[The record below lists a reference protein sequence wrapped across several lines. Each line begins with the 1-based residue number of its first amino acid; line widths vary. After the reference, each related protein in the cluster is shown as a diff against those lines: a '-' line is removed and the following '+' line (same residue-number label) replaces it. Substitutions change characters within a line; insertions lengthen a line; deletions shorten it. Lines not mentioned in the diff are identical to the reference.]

1 VTRPLVALGTSDPS
15 AVLRGLEAA
24 LAGGPALLPVA
35 EGAPAL
41 PAPPP
46 ADVPQRVA
54 LVVETSGS
62 TGTGKRVALSSE
74 ALLAG
79 AAAADAALGG
89 PGGWVLA
96 LPTHY
101 IAGLNV
107 LTRSIAAG
115 TAPVVVASGHFD
127 AGAFADAADRLVTG
141 PAAPRRYTS
150 LVPVQLARVL
160 DDARATRALTGFDAV
175 LVGGQATPGPLRD
188 RARDAGVRIVT
199 TYGASETSGGCVYDG
214 VPFGTVRTAVV
225 DGELWLH
232 GPMLAEGY
240 LGDDARTARTFV
252 EQDGLRWYRT
262 GDAATVSDGVVR
274 VLGRLDD
281 VVISGGEKVPLGA
294 VERLVRELPG
304 QEEAVV
310 TRRASGEWG
319 EVPVVVTATPVDLER
334 VRAHVGAT
342 LGRAARPAAVVLV
355 DAVPMLPSGKPDRRA
370 AEHLASSEP
379 TARAEV
385 AAANRMVGRGTHEEH
400 EPAQGA
406 LRQPG
411 QGGSPATGE
420 AHRDRT

>member
-1 VTRPLVALGTSDPS
+1 MPRPLVAQGASDPS

-35 EGAPAL
+35 EDAPTL
-41 PAPPP
+41 PTPPP

-89 PGGWVLA
+89 PGAWVLA

-107 LTRSIAAG
+107 LTRSITAG
-115 TAPVVVASGHFD
+115 TVPVVLPPGHFD
-127 AGAFADAADRLVTG
+127 ATAFADAADRLDVG

-160 DDARATRALTGFDAV
+160 DDPRATAALARFDAV
-175 LVGGQATPGPLRD
+175 LVGGQATPVALRE
-188 RARDAGVRIVT
+188 RARAAGVRVVT

-214 VPFGTVRTAVV
+214 MPLGTVRAELV
-225 DGELWLH
+225 DGELQLA

-240 LGDDARTARTFV
+240 LDDPARTAAAFTER
-252 EQDGLRWYRT
+252 DGHRWYRT
-262 GDAATVSDGVVR
+262 GDAATIVDGRIR
-274 VLGRLDD
+274 VTGRLDD

-294 VERLVRELPG
+294 VERIVRELPG
-304 QEEAVV
+304 QDGAVV

-319 EVPVVVTATPVDLER
+319 EVPVVVTEHPVDLEV
-334 VRAHVGAT
+334 VRARVGDA
-342 LGRAARPAAVVLV
+342 LGRAARPAEVLV
-355 DAVPMLPSGKPDRRA
+355 VDRLPMLASGKPDRRA
-370 AEHLASSEP
+370 ARTLADP
-379 TARAEV
+379 
-385 AAANRMVGRGTHEEH
+385 
-400 EPAQGA
+400 
-406 LRQPG
+406 PG
-411 QGGSPATGE
+411 
-420 AHRDRT
+420 

>member
-1 VTRPLVALGTSDPS
+1 MPRPLVRLGTSDPL

-35 EGAPAL
+35 EDAPAVPT
-41 PAPPP
+41 PAP
-46 ADVPQRVA
+46 AAVEQRVA

-115 TAPVVVASGHFD
+115 TTPSVVAPGHFD

-160 DDARATRALTGFDAV
+160 DAPRATAALAAFDAV
-175 LVGGQATPGPLRD
+175 LVGGQSTPGPLRE
-188 RARDAGVRIVT
+188 RAVAAGVHVVT

-214 VPFGTVRTAVV
+214 RPFGTVRTDLV
-225 DGELWLH
+225 DGELLLH

-240 LGDDARTARTFV
+240 LGDADRTAATFV
-252 EQDGLRWYRT
+252 ERDGLRWYRT
-262 GDAATVSDGVVR
+262 GDAATLDDGRVR

-281 VVISGGEKVPLGA
+281 AIISGGEKVPLGL
-294 VERLVRELPG
+294 VERHVRELPG
-304 QEEAVV
+304 QDAAVV
-310 TRRASGEWG
+310 TRRDSGEWG
-319 EVPVVVTATPVDLER
+319 EVPVVVTATPLDLDT
-334 VRAHVGAT
+334 VRDHVGAA
-342 LGRAARPAAVVLV
+342 LGRAARPAEVVVV
-355 DAVPMLPSGKPDRRA
+355 DRVPMLASGKPDRRA
-370 AEHLASSEP
+370 I
-379 TARAEV
+379 RALV
-385 AAANRMVGRGTHEEH
+385 A
-400 EPAQGA
+400 
-406 LRQPG
+406 
-411 QGGSPATGE
+411 
-420 AHRDRT
+420 DR

>member
-1 VTRPLVALGTSDPS
+1 MTRPLVALGTSDPL

-35 EGAPAL
+35 EGSPAL
-41 PAPPP
+41 PVAPPT
-46 ADVPQRVA
+46 DVPQRVA

-89 PGGWVLA
+89 PGSWVLA

-115 TAPVVVASGHFD
+115 TVPEVVASGHFD
-127 AGAFADAADRLVTG
+127 PAAFADAADRLAPG
-141 PAAPRRYTS
+141 PAAGRRYTS

-160 DDARATRALTGFDAV
+160 DDDRAAQALARFDAV
-175 LVGGQATPGPLRD
+175 LVGGQATPAPLRE
-188 RARDAGVRIVT
+188 RARAAGVRIVT

-214 VPFGTVRTAVV
+214 VPLGTVRAETL

-240 LGDDARTARTFV
+240 LGDDARTTATFV
-252 EQDGLRWYRT
+252 ERDGLRWYRT
-262 GDAATVSDGVVR
+262 GDAAEVVDGVVR
-274 VLGRLDD
+274 VTGRLDD
-281 VVISGGEKVPLGA
+281 VVISGGEKVRLGA

-304 QEEAVV
+304 QDQAVV

-319 EVPVVVTATPVDLER
+319 EVPVVVTPVPVDLAVLRE
-334 VRAHVGAT
+334 HVGAA
-342 LGRAARPAAVVLV
+342 LGRAARPADVLV
-355 DAVPMLPSGKPDRRA
+355 VDALPMLASGKPDRRA
-370 AEHLASSEP
+370 VQSLA
-379 TARAEV
+379 AGRRA
-385 AAANRMVGRGTHEEH
+385 HE
-400 EPAQGA
+400 
-406 LRQPG
+406 
-411 QGGSPATGE
+411 
-420 AHRDRT
+420 

>member
-1 VTRPLVALGTSDPS
+1 MSRPLVALGTSDPL

-35 EGAPAL
+35 EGTPAL
-41 PAPPP
+41 PTPPP
-46 ADVPQRVA
+46 ADVRQRVA

-115 TAPVVVASGHFD
+115 TTPVVVAPGHFD
-127 AGAFADAADRLVTG
+127 AAAFADAADRLVTG

-160 DDARATRALTGFDAV
+160 DDGRATAALARFDAV
-175 LVGGQATPGPLRD
+175 LVGGQATPAALRD
-188 RARDAGVRIVT
+188 RAVAAGVRIVT

-214 VPFGTVRTAVV
+214 VPFGTVRTEVV
-225 DGELWLH
+225 DGELQLS

-240 LGDDARTARTFV
+240 LGDDDRTAATFV
-252 EQDGLRWYRT
+252 ERDGLRWYRT

-281 VVISGGEKVPLGA
+281 VVVSGGEKVRLGA
-294 VERLVRELPG
+294 VERLVRDLPDQHG
-304 QEEAVV
+304 AVV

-319 EVPVVVTATPVDLER
+319 EVPVVVTEQPLDLDT
-334 VRAHVGAT
+334 VRSHVGDA
-342 LGRAARPAAVVLV
+342 LGRAARPAAVVVV
-355 DAVPMLPSGKPDRRA
+355 DRLPMLPSGKPDRRA
-370 AEHLASSEP
+370 IQDLASS
-379 TARAEV
+379 
-385 AAANRMVGRGTHEEH
+385 
-400 EPAQGA
+400 
-406 LRQPG
+406 
-411 QGGSPATGE
+411 
-420 AHRDRT
+420 

>member
-1 VTRPLVALGTSDPS
+1 MVRPLVALGASDPS

-41 PAPPP
+41 PSPPP

-89 PGGWVLA
+89 PGVWLLA

-115 TAPVVVASGHFD
+115 TTPVVLPSGHFD
-127 AGAFADAADRLVTG
+127 ATVFADGADRLVVG

-160 DDARATRALTGFDAV
+160 DDPRATAALARFDAV
-175 LVGGQATPGPLRD
+175 LVGGQATPVALRE
-188 RARDAGVRIVT
+188 RARAAGVRVVT

-214 VPFGTVRTAVV
+214 VPLGTVRAELV
-225 DGELWLH
+225 DGELQLA

-240 LGDDARTARTFV
+240 LDDPARTAAAFTER
-252 EQDGLRWYRT
+252 DGHRWYRT
-262 GDAATVSDGVVR
+262 GDTATIVDGRIR
-274 VLGRLDD
+274 VTGRLDD

-294 VERLVRELPG
+294 VERIVRELPG
-304 QEEAVV
+304 QDGAVV

-319 EVPVVVTATPVDLER
+319 EVPVVVTEQPIDLEV
-334 VRAHVGAT
+334 VRARVGDA
-342 LGRAARPAAVVLV
+342 LGRAARPAEVLV
-355 DAVPMLPSGKPDRRA
+355 VDRMPMLASGKPDRRA
-370 AEHLASSEP
+370 VRTLADP
-379 TARAEV
+379 
-385 AAANRMVGRGTHEEH
+385 
-400 EPAQGA
+400 
-406 LRQPG
+406 PG
-411 QGGSPATGE
+411 
-420 AHRDRT
+420 

>member
-1 VTRPLVALGTSDPS
+1 MSRPLVALGTSDPL

-35 EGAPAL
+35 EGTPAL
-41 PAPPP
+41 PTPPP
-46 ADVPQRVA
+46 ADVRQRVA

-115 TAPVVVASGHFD
+115 TTPVVVAPGHFD
-127 AGAFADAADRLVTG
+127 AAAFADAADRLVTG

-160 DDARATRALTGFDAV
+160 DDGRATAALARFDAV
-175 LVGGQATPGPLRD
+175 LVGGQATPAALRD
-188 RARDAGVRIVT
+188 RAVAAGVRIVT

-214 VPFGTVRTAVV
+214 VPFGTVRTEVV
-225 DGELWLH
+225 DGELQLS

-240 LGDDARTARTFV
+240 LGDDDRTAATFV
-252 EQDGLRWYRT
+252 DRDGLRWYRT
-262 GDAATVSDGVVR
+262 GDAATVPDGVVR

-281 VVISGGEKVPLGA
+281 VVVSGGEKVRLGA
-294 VERLVRELPG
+294 VERLVRDLPDQHG
-304 QEEAVV
+304 AVV

-319 EVPVVVTATPVDLER
+319 EVPVVVTEQPLDLDT
-334 VRAHVGAT
+334 VRSHVGDA
-342 LGRAARPAAVVLV
+342 LGRAARPAAVVVV
-355 DAVPMLPSGKPDRRA
+355 DRLPMLPSGKPDRRA
-370 AEHLASSEP
+370 IQDLASS
-379 TARAEV
+379 
-385 AAANRMVGRGTHEEH
+385 
-400 EPAQGA
+400 
-406 LRQPG
+406 
-411 QGGSPATGE
+411 
-420 AHRDRT
+420 

>member
-1 VTRPLVALGTSDPS
+1 MTRPLVALSASDPL

-35 EGAPAL
+35 DGAPAL
-41 PAPPP
+41 PTPAP

-115 TAPVVVASGHFD
+115 TSPVVLPPGHFD
-127 AGAFADAADRLVTG
+127 ATAFADAADRLVTG
-141 PAAPRRYTS
+141 PGAPRRYTS

-160 DDARATRALTGFDAV
+160 DDERATAALAGFDAV
-175 LVGGQATPGPLRD
+175 LVGGQATPAPLRD
-188 RARDAGVRIVT
+188 RARAAGVPVVT

-214 VPFGTVRTAVV
+214 VPFGTVRTEVV
-225 DGELWLH
+225 DGELFLS

-240 LGDDARTARTFV
+240 LGDDERTAATFV
-252 EQDGLRWYRT
+252 ERDGLRWYRT
-262 GDAATVSDGVVR
+262 GDTAEVVDGTVR

-294 VERLVRELPG
+294 VERVVRALPG
-304 QEEAVV
+304 QDRAVV
-310 TRRASGEWG
+310 TRRPSGEWG
-319 EVPVVVTATPVDLER
+319 EVPVVVTDRPLDLA
-334 VRAHVGAT
+334 VARAAVGDA

-355 DAVPMLPSGKPDRRA
+355 ERVPMLASGKPDRLAVRA
-370 AEHLASSEP
+370 LAD
-379 TARAEV
+379 RD
-385 AAANRMVGRGTHEEH
+385 
-400 EPAQGA
+400 
-406 LRQPG
+406 
-411 QGGSPATGE
+411 AT
-420 AHRDRT
+420 R

>member
-1 VTRPLVALGTSDPS
+1 MTRPLVAVSAADPS

-35 EGAPAL
+35 TGAPAL
-41 PAPPP
+41 PTPPP

-107 LTRSIAAG
+107 LTRSITAG
-115 TAPVVVASGHFD
+115 TTPVVLPTGHFD
-127 AGAFADAADRLVTG
+127 AAAFADAADRLVVG

-160 DDARATRALTGFDAV
+160 DDPRATAALGRFDAV
-175 LVGGQATPGPLRD
+175 LVGGQATPVALRE
-188 RARDAGVRIVT
+188 RARAAGIRIVT

-214 VPFGTVRTAVV
+214 EPLGTVRAELV
-225 DGELWLH
+225 DGELQLA

-240 LGDDARTARTFV
+240 LDDPARTASTFT
-252 EQDGLRWYRT
+252 ERDGHRWYRT
-262 GDAATVSDGVVR
+262 GDAATIVDGRIR
-274 VLGRLDD
+274 VTGRLDD

-294 VERLVRELPG
+294 VERIVRELPG
-304 QEEAVV
+304 QDGAVV

-319 EVPVVVTATPVDLER
+319 EVPVVVTEQPVDLQV
-334 VRAHVGAT
+334 VRARVGDA
-342 LGRAARPAAVVLV
+342 LGRAARPAEVLV
-355 DAVPMLPSGKPDRRA
+355 VDRMPMLATGKPDRRA
-370 AEHLASSEP
+370 VRALA
-379 TARAEV
+379 
-385 AAANRMVGRGTHEEH
+385 
-400 EPAQGA
+400 
-406 LRQPG
+406 
-411 QGGSPATGE
+411 
-420 AHRDRT
+420 DREG

>member
-1 VTRPLVALGTSDPS
+1 MSRPLVALGTSDPL

-41 PAPPP
+41 PTPPP
-46 ADVPQRVA
+46 ADVRQRVA

-115 TAPVVVASGHFD
+115 TTPVVVAPGHFD
-127 AGAFADAADRLVTG
+127 AAAFADAADRLVTG

-160 DDARATRALTGFDAV
+160 DDGRATAALARFDAV
-175 LVGGQATPGPLRD
+175 LVGGQATPAALRD
-188 RARDAGVRIVT
+188 RAVAAGVRIVT

-214 VPFGTVRTAVV
+214 VPFGSVRTEVV
-225 DGELWLH
+225 DGELQLS

-240 LGDDARTARTFV
+240 LGDDDRTAATFV
-252 EQDGLRWYRT
+252 DRDGLRWYRT

-281 VVISGGEKVPLGA
+281 VVVSGGEKVRLGA
-294 VERLVRELPG
+294 VERLVRDLPDQHG
-304 QEEAVV
+304 AVV

-319 EVPVVVTATPVDLER
+319 EVPVVVTEQPLDLDT
-334 VRAHVGAT
+334 VRSHVGDA
-342 LGRAARPAAVVLV
+342 LGRAARPAAVVVV
-355 DAVPMLPSGKPDRRA
+355 DRLPMLPSGKPDRRA
-370 AEHLASSEP
+370 IQDLASS
-379 TARAEV
+379 
-385 AAANRMVGRGTHEEH
+385 
-400 EPAQGA
+400 
-406 LRQPG
+406 
-411 QGGSPATGE
+411 
-420 AHRDRT
+420 

>member
-1 VTRPLVALGTSDPS
+1 MTRPLVALGTSDPLV
-15 AVLRGLEAA
+15 VLRGLEAA

-41 PAPPP
+41 PTPPP
-46 ADVPQRVA
+46 ADVRQGVA

-89 PGGWVLA
+89 PGSWVLA

-115 TAPVVVASGHFD
+115 TTPVVVAPGHFD
-127 AGAFADAADRLVTG
+127 AAAFADAADQLVTG
-141 PAAPRRYTS
+141 PASPRRYTS

-160 DDARATRALTGFDAV
+160 DDDRGAAALGGFDAV
-175 LVGGQATPGPLRD
+175 LVGGQATPAALRE
-188 RARDAGVRIVT
+188 RAVAAGVRIVT

-225 DGELWLH
+225 DDELQLS

-240 LGDDARTARTFV
+240 LGDDDRTAATFV
-252 EQDGLRWYRT
+252 ERDGLRWYRT

-281 VVISGGEKVPLGA
+281 VVISGGEKVRLGA
-294 VERLVRELPG
+294 VERLVRDLPDQHG
-304 QEEAVV
+304 AVV

-319 EVPVVVTATPVDLER
+319 EVPVVVTEQPLDLDT
-334 VRAHVGAT
+334 VRSHVGDA
-342 LGRAARPAAVVLV
+342 LGRAARPAAVVVV
-355 DAVPMLPSGKPDRRA
+355 DRLPMLASGKPDRRA
-370 AEHLASSEP
+370 IQDLA
-379 TARAEV
+379 AR
-385 AAANRMVGRGTHEEH
+385 
-400 EPAQGA
+400 
-406 LRQPG
+406 
-411 QGGSPATGE
+411 
-420 AHRDRT
+420 

>member
-1 VTRPLVALGTSDPS
+1 MSRPLVALGTSDPL

-35 EGAPAL
+35 EGTPAL
-41 PAPPP
+41 PTPPP
-46 ADVPQRVA
+46 ADVRQRVA

-115 TAPVVVASGHFD
+115 TTPVVVAPGHFD
-127 AGAFADAADRLVTG
+127 AAAFADAADRLVTG

-160 DDARATRALTGFDAV
+160 DDGRATAALARFDAV
-175 LVGGQATPGPLRD
+175 LVGGQATPEALRD
-188 RARDAGVRIVT
+188 RAVAAGVRIVT

-214 VPFGTVRTAVV
+214 VPFGTVRTEVV
-225 DGELWLH
+225 DGELQLS

-240 LGDDARTARTFV
+240 LGDDDRTAATFV
-252 EQDGLRWYRT
+252 DRDGLRWYRT

-281 VVISGGEKVPLGA
+281 VVVSGGEKVRLGA
-294 VERLVRELPG
+294 VERLVRDLPDQHG
-304 QEEAVV
+304 AVV

-319 EVPVVVTATPVDLER
+319 EVPVVVTEQPLDLDT
-334 VRAHVGAT
+334 VRSHVGDV
-342 LGRAARPAAVVLV
+342 LGRAARPAAVVVV
-355 DAVPMLPSGKPDRRA
+355 DRLPMLPSGKPDRRA
-370 AEHLASSEP
+370 IQDLASS
-379 TARAEV
+379 
-385 AAANRMVGRGTHEEH
+385 
-400 EPAQGA
+400 
-406 LRQPG
+406 
-411 QGGSPATGE
+411 
-420 AHRDRT
+420 

>member
-1 VTRPLVALGTSDPS
+1 MTRPLVAVSAADPS

-35 EGAPAL
+35 TGAPAL
-41 PAPPP
+41 PTPPP

-107 LTRSIAAG
+107 LTRSITAG
-115 TAPVVVASGHFD
+115 TTPVVLPTGHFD
-127 AGAFADAADRLVTG
+127 AAAFADAADRLVVG

-160 DDARATRALTGFDAV
+160 DDPRATAALGRFDAV
-175 LVGGQATPGPLRD
+175 LVGGQATPVALRE
-188 RARDAGVRIVT
+188 RARAAGVRIVT

-214 VPFGTVRTAVV
+214 EPLGTVRAELV
-225 DGELWLH
+225 DGELQLA

-240 LGDDARTARTFV
+240 LDVPARTASTFT
-252 EQDGLRWYRT
+252 ERDGHRWYRT
-262 GDAATVSDGVVR
+262 GDAATIVDGRIR
-274 VLGRLDD
+274 VTGRLDD

-294 VERLVRELPG
+294 VERIVRELPG
-304 QEEAVV
+304 QDGAVV

-319 EVPVVVTATPVDLER
+319 EVPVVVTEQPVDLQV
-334 VRAHVGAT
+334 VRARVGDA
-342 LGRAARPAAVVLV
+342 LGRAARPAEVLV
-355 DAVPMLPSGKPDRRA
+355 VDRMPMLATGKPDRRA
-370 AEHLASSEP
+370 VRALA
-379 TARAEV
+379 
-385 AAANRMVGRGTHEEH
+385 
-400 EPAQGA
+400 
-406 LRQPG
+406 
-411 QGGSPATGE
+411 
-420 AHRDRT
+420 DREG

>member
-1 VTRPLVALGTSDPS
+1 MTRPLVALGTSDPI

-41 PAPPP
+41 PTPAP
-46 ADVPQRVA
+46 ASVPQRVA

-89 PGGWVLA
+89 PGAWVLA

-115 TAPVVVASGHFD
+115 TSPVVVPSGHFD
-127 AGAFADAADRLVTG
+127 AGAFADAAEQLVTG

-160 DDARATRALTGFDAV
+160 EDTRATATLAGFDAV
-175 LVGGQATPGPLRD
+175 LVGGQATPAPLRE
-188 RARDAGVRIVT
+188 RARAAGIRVVT

-214 VPFGTVRTAVV
+214 VPFGTVRTEVV
-225 DGELWLH
+225 DGELWLD

-240 LGDDARTARTFV
+240 LGDDERTAATFV
-252 EQDGLRWYRT
+252 EHDGLRWYRT
-262 GDAATVSDGVVR
+262 GDAATVTNGVVQ

-281 VVISGGEKVPLGA
+281 VVISGGEKVPLGL

-304 QEEAVV
+304 QDAAVV

-319 EVPVVVTATPVDLER
+319 EVPVVVTAVPLDLDR
-334 VRAHVGAT
+334 VRDHVAAA
-342 LGRAARPAAVVLV
+342 LGRAARPADVVVV
-355 DAVPMLPSGKPDRRA
+355 DRLPMLPSGKPDRRA
-370 AEHLASSEP
+370 IQAL
-379 TARAEV
+379 
-385 AAANRMVGRGTHEEH
+385 
-400 EPAQGA
+400 GA
-406 LRQPG
+406 PG
-411 QGGSPATGE
+411 PS
-420 AHRDRT
+420 

>member
-1 VTRPLVALGTSDPS
+1 MSRPLVALGASDPLT
-15 AVLRGLEAA
+15 VLRGLEAA

-35 EGAPAL
+35 EGTPAL
-41 PAPPP
+41 PTPPP
-46 ADVPQRVA
+46 ADVRQRVA

-115 TAPVVVASGHFD
+115 TTPVVVAPGHFD
-127 AGAFADAADRLVTG
+127 AAAFADAADRLVTG

-160 DDARATRALTGFDAV
+160 DDGRATAALARFDAV
-175 LVGGQATPGPLRD
+175 LVGGQATPAALRD
-188 RARDAGVRIVT
+188 RAVAAGVRIVT

-214 VPFGTVRTAVV
+214 VPFGTVRTEVV
-225 DGELWLH
+225 DGELQLS

-240 LGDDARTARTFV
+240 LGDDDRTTATFV
-252 EQDGLRWYRT
+252 DRDGLRWYRT

-281 VVISGGEKVPLGA
+281 VVVSGGEKVRLGA
-294 VERLVRELPG
+294 VERLVRDLPDQHG
-304 QEEAVV
+304 AVV

-319 EVPVVVTATPVDLER
+319 EVPVVVTEQPLDLDT
-334 VRAHVGAT
+334 VRSHVGDV
-342 LGRAARPAAVVLV
+342 LGRAARPAAVVVV
-355 DAVPMLPSGKPDRRA
+355 DRMPMLPSGKPDRRA
-370 AEHLASSEP
+370 IQDLASS
-379 TARAEV
+379 
-385 AAANRMVGRGTHEEH
+385 
-400 EPAQGA
+400 
-406 LRQPG
+406 
-411 QGGSPATGE
+411 
-420 AHRDRT
+420 

>member
-1 VTRPLVALGTSDPS
+1 MTRPLVAMGASDPFV
-15 AVLRGLEAA
+15 VLRGLEAA

-41 PAPPP
+41 PTPAP
-46 ADVPQRVA
+46 AAVPQRVA

-89 PGGWVLA
+89 PGVWVLA

-115 TAPVVVASGHFD
+115 TSPVVVPPGHFD
-127 AGAFADAADRLVTG
+127 AGAFADAAERLVTG

-160 DDARATRALTGFDAV
+160 DDARATAALRGFDAV
-175 LVGGQATPGPLRD
+175 LVGGQATPAPLRE
-188 RARDAGVRIVT
+188 RARAAGIRVVT

-214 VPFGTVRTAVV
+214 VPFGTVRTEVV

-232 GPMLAEGY
+232 GPMLADGY
-240 LGDDARTARTFV
+240 LGDDERTAAAFV
-252 EQDGLRWYRT
+252 ERDGLRWYRT
-262 GDAATVSDGVVR
+262 GDAATVTDGVVQ

-281 VVISGGEKVPLGA
+281 VVISGGEKVPLGL

-304 QEEAVV
+304 QDAAVV

-319 EVPVVVTATPVDLER
+319 EVPVVVTAVPLDLDR
-334 VRAHVGAT
+334 VRDHVGAV
-342 LGRAARPAAVVLV
+342 LGRAARPADVVVV
-355 DAVPMLPSGKPDRRA
+355 DRLPMLPSGKPDRRA
-370 AEHLASSEP
+370 IQALA
-379 TARAEV
+379 A
-385 AAANRMVGRGTHEEH
+385 
-400 EPAQGA
+400 
-406 LRQPG
+406 PG
-411 QGGSPATGE
+411 PS
-420 AHRDRT
+420 

>member
-1 VTRPLVALGTSDPS
+1 MPRPLVRLGASDPL

-35 EGAPAL
+35 EGVPAL
-41 PAPPP
+41 PTPAP
-46 ADVPQRVA
+46 ADVEQRVA

-115 TAPVVVASGHFD
+115 TTPSVVAPGHFE
-127 AGAFADAADRLVTG
+127 AEAFADAADRLATG

-160 DDARATRALTGFDAV
+160 DDPRATAALAGFDAV
-175 LVGGQATPGPLRD
+175 LVGGQSTPGPLRE
-188 RARDAGVRIVT
+188 RAVAAGVHVVT

-214 VPFGTVRTAVV
+214 RPFGTVRTELV
-225 DGELWLH
+225 DGELLLH

-240 LGDDARTARTFV
+240 LGDADRTAATFV
-252 EQDGLRWYRT
+252 ERDGLRWYRT
-262 GDAATVSDGVVR
+262 GDAATLDDGRVR

-281 VVISGGEKVPLGA
+281 VIISGGEKVPLGL
-294 VERLVRELPG
+294 VERHVRELPG
-304 QEEAVV
+304 QDAAVV
-310 TRRASGEWG
+310 TRRDSGEWG
-319 EVPVVVTATPVDLER
+319 EVPVVVTATPLDLDT
-334 VRAHVGAT
+334 VRAHVGAA
-342 LGRAARPAAVVLV
+342 LGRAARPAEVVVV
-355 DAVPMLPSGKPDRRA
+355 DRVPMLASGKPDRRA
-370 AEHLASSEP
+370 I
-379 TARAEV
+379 RALV
-385 AAANRMVGRGTHEEH
+385 A
-400 EPAQGA
+400 
-406 LRQPG
+406 
-411 QGGSPATGE
+411 
-420 AHRDRT
+420 DR

>member
-1 VTRPLVALGTSDPS
+1 MPRPLVATGTSDPM

-35 EGAPAL
+35 EGTPAL
-41 PAPPP
+41 PTPPP
-46 ADVPQRVA
+46 AEVRQAVA

-89 PGGWVLA
+89 PGRWVLA

-107 LTRSIAAG
+107 LTRSITAG
-115 TAPVVVASGHFD
+115 TEPVVVPTGHFS
-127 AGAFADAADRLVTG
+127 AVAFTEAAEQLVTG

-160 DDARATRALTGFDAV
+160 DDPDATRALARFDAV
-175 LVGGQATPGPLRD
+175 LVGGQATPAPLRQ
-188 RARDAGVRIVT
+188 RALDAGVRIVT

-214 VPFGTVRTAVV
+214 VPLGTVRTALV
-225 DGELWLH
+225 DGELHLA

-240 LGDDARTARTFV
+240 LGDDARTAATFV
-252 EQDGLRWYRT
+252 ERDGLRWYRT
-262 GDAATVSDGVVR
+262 GDAATVADGVVR

-281 VVISGGEKVPLGA
+281 VVISGGEKVRLGA
-294 VERLVRELPG
+294 VERLVRDLPDQHG
-304 QEEAVV
+304 AVV

-319 EVPVVVTATPVDLER
+319 EVPVVVTERPLDLDT
-334 VRAHVGAT
+334 VRAHVGDA

-355 DAVPMLPSGKPDRRA
+355 ERLPMLASGKPDRLAVQDLAARTVRA
-370 AEHLASSEP
+370 TVP
-379 TARAEV
+379 
-385 AAANRMVGRGTHEEH
+385 GRST
-400 EPAQGA
+400 
-406 LRQPG
+406 
-411 QGGSPATGE
+411 SPRG
-420 AHRDRT
+420 

>member
-1 VTRPLVALGTSDPS
+1 MARPLVALGASDPF

-41 PAPPP
+41 PTPAP
-46 ADVPQRVA
+46 ATVPQRVA

-62 TGTGKRVALSSE
+62 TGSGKRVALSSE

-115 TAPVVVASGHFD
+115 TTPVVVPPGHFD
-127 AGAFADAADRLVTG
+127 AGTFADAADRLVTG
-141 PAAPRRYTS
+141 PDAPRRYTS

-160 DDARATRALTGFDAV
+160 DDPRATRALAAFDAV
-175 LVGGQATPGPLRD
+175 LVGGQATPAPLRQ
-188 RARDAGVRIVT
+188 RALDAGVRVVT

-214 VPFGTVRTAVV
+214 VPFGTVRAEVV
-225 DGELWLH
+225 DGELFLA

-240 LGDDARTARTFV
+240 LDDDDERTAAAFTVR
-252 EQDGLRWYRT
+252 DGLRWYRT
-262 GDAATVSDGVVR
+262 GDAAEVRDGVVV

-281 VVISGGEKVPLGA
+281 VVISGGEKVPLGQ

-304 QEEAVV
+304 QDDAVV

-319 EVPVVVTATPVDLER
+319 EVPVVVTARPIDLDV
-334 VRAHVGAT
+334 VRAHVGAA
-342 LGRAARPAAVVLV
+342 LGRAARPAAVVVVSEL
-355 DAVPMLPSGKPDRRA
+355 PMLASGKPDRRA
-370 AEHLASSEP
+370 IQAMAVS
-379 TARAEV
+379 
-385 AAANRMVGRGTHEEH
+385 
-400 EPAQGA
+400 
-406 LRQPG
+406 
-411 QGGSPATGE
+411 
-420 AHRDRT
+420 

>member
-1 VTRPLVALGTSDPS
+1 MARPLVATGTSDPM

-46 ADVPQRVA
+46 VEVRQPVA

-89 PGGWVLA
+89 PGRWLLA

-107 LTRSIAAG
+107 LTRSITAG
-115 TAPVVVASGHFD
+115 TEPVVVAPGHF
-127 AGAFADAADRLVTG
+127 AAAAFAEAADRLVTG

-160 DDARATRALTGFDAV
+160 DDPGATRALARFDAV
-175 LVGGQATPGPLRD
+175 LVGGQATPAPLRQ
-188 RARDAGVRIVT
+188 RALDAGVGIVT

-214 VPFGTVRTAVV
+214 VPFGTVRTALV
-225 DGELWLH
+225 DGELHLA

-240 LGDDARTARTFV
+240 LADDARTAAAFV
-252 EQDGLRWYRT
+252 ERDGLRWYRT
-262 GDAATVSDGVVR
+262 GDAAAVSDGVVR

-281 VVISGGEKVPLGA
+281 VVISGGEKVHLGA

-304 QEEAVV
+304 QEAAVV
-310 TRRASGEWG
+310 TRRPAGAWG
-319 EVPVVVTATPVDLER
+319 EVPVVVTDRPLDLGV
-334 VRAHVGAT
+334 VRGHVGAV
-342 LGRAARPAAVVLV
+342 LGRAARPVEVLV
-355 DAVPMLPSGKPDRRA
+355 LDRLPMLASGKPDRRTVQA
-370 AEHLASSEP
+370 LAD
-379 TARAEV
+379 
-385 AAANRMVGRGTHEEH
+385 
-400 EPAQGA
+400 PAH
-406 LRQPG
+406 P
-411 QGGSPATGE
+411 
-420 AHRDRT
+420 

>member
-1 VTRPLVALGTSDPS
+1 MARPLVATSTSDAS
-15 AVLRGLEAA
+15 VVLRGLEAA

-35 EGAPAL
+35 DGAPAL
-41 PAPPP
+41 PTPAP
-46 ADVPQRVA
+46 ATVPQRVA

-107 LTRSIAAG
+107 LTRSITAG
-115 TAPVVVASGHFD
+115 TAPVVVAPGHFD

-141 PAAPRRYTS
+141 PGAPRRYTS

-160 DDARATRALTGFDAV
+160 DDERATRALAGFDAV
-175 LVGGQATPGPLRD
+175 LVGGQATPAPLRD
-188 RARDAGVRIVT
+188 RARAAGVRIVT

-214 VPFGTVRTAVV
+214 VPFGTVRTELV
-225 DGELWLH
+225 DGELFLS

-240 LGDDARTARTFV
+240 LDDPDRTAATFT
-252 EQDGLRWYRT
+252 ERDGHRWYRT
-262 GDAATVSDGVVR
+262 GDAAEVVDGVVR

-294 VERLVRELPG
+294 VERIVRGLDG
-304 QEEAVV
+304 QEGAVV

-319 EVPVVVTATPVDLER
+319 EVPVVVTDRPLDLDV
-334 VRAHVGAT
+334 VRAAVGDA
-342 LGRAARPAAVVLV
+342 LGRAARPADVVVVERL
-355 DAVPMLPSGKPDRRA
+355 PMLASGKPDRRA
-370 AEHLASSEP
+370 IRAIADP
-379 TARAEV
+379 TA
-385 AAANRMVGRGTHEEH
+385 
-400 EPAQGA
+400 
-406 LRQPG
+406 
-411 QGGSPATGE
+411 
-420 AHRDRT
+420 

>member
-1 VTRPLVALGTSDPS
+1 MTRPLVTLGASDPMG
-15 AVLRGLEAA
+15 VLHGLEAA

-35 EGAPAL
+35 EDAPAL
-41 PAPPP
+41 PTPAP

-115 TAPVVVASGHFD
+115 TTPAVVAPGHFD
-127 AGAFADAADRLVTG
+127 AAAFADAADRLDTG

-160 DDARATRALTGFDAV
+160 DDARATRALTSFDAV
-175 LVGGQATPGPLRD
+175 LVGGQATPAPLRE
-188 RARDAGVRIVT
+188 RARAAGVRIVT

-240 LGDDARTARTFV
+240 LGDDARTAAAFV
-252 EQDGLRWYRT
+252 ERDGLRWYRT
-262 GDAATVSDGVVR
+262 GDAADTDNGVVR

-281 VVISGGEKVPLGA
+281 VVISGGEKVPLGL

-304 QEEAVV
+304 QDAAVV
-310 TRRASGEWG
+310 TRRVSGEWG
-319 EVPVVVTATPVDLER
+319 EVPVVVTARPIDLER
-334 VRAHVGAT
+334 VREHVGAA

-355 DAVPMLPSGKPDRRA
+355 DTVPMLASGKPDRRA
-370 AEHLASSEP
+370 AQELAASS
-379 TARAEV
+379 
-385 AAANRMVGRGTHEEH
+385 
-400 EPAQGA
+400 
-406 LRQPG
+406 
-411 QGGSPATGE
+411 
-420 AHRDRT
+420 

>member
-1 VTRPLVALGTSDPS
+1 MARPLVATGTSDPS
-15 AVLRGLEAA
+15 VVLRGLEAA

-35 EGAPAL
+35 DGAPAL
-41 PAPPP
+41 PTPAP
-46 ADVPQRVA
+46 ATVPQRVA

-107 LTRSIAAG
+107 LTRSITAG
-115 TAPVVVASGHFD
+115 TAPVVVAPGHFD

-141 PAAPRRYTS
+141 RGAPRRYTS

-160 DDARATRALTGFDAV
+160 DDDRATRALAGFDAV
-175 LVGGQATPGPLRD
+175 LVGGQATPASLRD
-188 RARDAGVRIVT
+188 RARAAGVRIVT

-214 VPFGTVRTAVV
+214 VPFGTVRTELVG
-225 DGELWLH
+225 GELFLS

-240 LGDDARTARTFV
+240 LDDPDRTAATFT
-252 EQDGLRWYRT
+252 ERDGHRWYRT
-262 GDAATVSDGVVR
+262 GDAAEVVDGVVR

-294 VERLVRELPG
+294 VERIVRGLDG
-304 QEEAVV
+304 QEGAVV
-310 TRRASGEWG
+310 ARRASGEWG
-319 EVPVVVTATPVDLER
+319 EVPVVVTERPLDLDV
-334 VRAHVGAT
+334 VRAAVGDA
-342 LGRAARPAAVVLV
+342 LGRAARPADVVVVERL
-355 DAVPMLPSGKPDRRA
+355 PMLATGKPDRRA
-370 AEHLASSEP
+370 IRAIADP
-379 TARAEV
+379 TA
-385 AAANRMVGRGTHEEH
+385 
-400 EPAQGA
+400 
-406 LRQPG
+406 
-411 QGGSPATGE
+411 
-420 AHRDRT
+420 

>member
-1 VTRPLVALGTSDPS
+1 MTRPLVALGTSDPL

-41 PAPPP
+41 PTPPP
-46 ADVPQRVA
+46 ADVRQRVA

-115 TAPVVVASGHFD
+115 TTPVVVAPGHFD
-127 AGAFADAADRLVTG
+127 AAAFADAADQLVTG
-141 PAAPRRYTS
+141 PASPRRYTS

-160 DDARATRALTGFDAV
+160 DDDRATAVLAGFDAV
-175 LVGGQATPGPLRD
+175 LVGGQATPAALRD
-188 RARDAGVRIVT
+188 RAVAAGVRIVT

-225 DGELWLH
+225 DDELQLS

-240 LGDDARTARTFV
+240 LGDDDRTAATFV
-252 EQDGLRWYRT
+252 DRDGLRWYRT
-262 GDAATVSDGVVR
+262 GDAATVSDEVVR

-281 VVISGGEKVPLGA
+281 VVISGGEKVRLGA
-294 VERLVRELPG
+294 VERLVRDLPDQHG
-304 QEEAVV
+304 AVV

-319 EVPVVVTATPVDLER
+319 EVPVVVTEQPLDLDT
-334 VRAHVGAT
+334 VRSHVGDA
-342 LGRAARPAAVVLV
+342 LGRAARPAAVVVV
-355 DAVPMLPSGKPDRRA
+355 DRLPMLASGKPDRRA
-370 AEHLASSEP
+370 IQDLA
-379 TARAEV
+379 AR
-385 AAANRMVGRGTHEEH
+385 
-400 EPAQGA
+400 
-406 LRQPG
+406 
-411 QGGSPATGE
+411 
-420 AHRDRT
+420 

>member
-1 VTRPLVALGTSDPS
+1 MSRPLVALGTSDPL

-35 EGAPAL
+35 EGTPAL
-41 PAPPP
+41 PTPPP
-46 ADVPQRVA
+46 ADVRQRVA

-115 TAPVVVASGHFD
+115 TTPVVVAPGHFD
-127 AGAFADAADRLVTG
+127 AAAFADAADRLVTG

-160 DDARATRALTGFDAV
+160 DDGRATAALARFDAV
-175 LVGGQATPGPLRD
+175 LVGGQATPAALRD
-188 RARDAGVRIVT
+188 RAVAAGVRIVT

-214 VPFGTVRTAVV
+214 VPFGTVRTEVV
-225 DGELWLH
+225 DGELQLS

-240 LGDDARTARTFV
+240 LGDDDRTATTFV
-252 EQDGLRWYRT
+252 DRDGLRWYRT
-262 GDAATVSDGVVR
+262 GDAATVSDGVVQ

-281 VVISGGEKVPLGA
+281 VVVSGGEKVPLGA
-294 VERLVRELPG
+294 VERLVRDLPDQHG
-304 QEEAVV
+304 AVV

-319 EVPVVVTATPVDLER
+319 EVPVVVTEQPLDLDT
-334 VRAHVGAT
+334 VRSHVGDA
-342 LGRAARPAAVVLV
+342 LGRAARPAAVVVV
-355 DAVPMLPSGKPDRRA
+355 DRLPMLPSGKPDRRA
-370 AEHLASSEP
+370 IQDLASS
-379 TARAEV
+379 
-385 AAANRMVGRGTHEEH
+385 
-400 EPAQGA
+400 
-406 LRQPG
+406 
-411 QGGSPATGE
+411 
-420 AHRDRT
+420 

>member
-1 VTRPLVALGTSDPS
+1 MSRPLVALGTSDPL

-35 EGAPAL
+35 EGTPAL
-41 PAPPP
+41 PTPPP
-46 ADVPQRVA
+46 ADVRQQVA

-115 TAPVVVASGHFD
+115 TTPVVVAPGHFD
-127 AGAFADAADRLVTG
+127 AAAFADAADRLVTG

-160 DDARATRALTGFDAV
+160 DDGRATAALARFDAV
-175 LVGGQATPGPLRD
+175 LVGGQATPEALRD
-188 RARDAGVRIVT
+188 RAVAAGVRIVT

-214 VPFGTVRTAVV
+214 VPFGTVRTEVV
-225 DGELWLH
+225 DGELQLS

-240 LGDDARTARTFV
+240 LGDDDRTAATFV
-252 EQDGLRWYRT
+252 DRDGLRWYRT

-281 VVISGGEKVPLGA
+281 VVVSGGEKVRLGA
-294 VERLVRELPG
+294 VERLVRDLPDQHG
-304 QEEAVV
+304 AVV

-319 EVPVVVTATPVDLER
+319 EVPVVVTEQPLDLDT
-334 VRAHVGAT
+334 VRSHVGDV
-342 LGRAARPAAVVLV
+342 LGRAARPAAVVVV
-355 DAVPMLPSGKPDRRA
+355 DRLPMLPSGKPDRRA
-370 AEHLASSEP
+370 IQDLASS
-379 TARAEV
+379 
-385 AAANRMVGRGTHEEH
+385 
-400 EPAQGA
+400 
-406 LRQPG
+406 
-411 QGGSPATGE
+411 
-420 AHRDRT
+420 